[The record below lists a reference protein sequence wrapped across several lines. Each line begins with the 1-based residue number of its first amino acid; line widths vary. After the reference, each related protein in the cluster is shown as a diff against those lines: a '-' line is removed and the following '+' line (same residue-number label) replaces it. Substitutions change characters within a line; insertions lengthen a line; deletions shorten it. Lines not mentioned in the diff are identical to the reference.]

1 MAQDLK
7 LDSNH
12 DLAIE
17 NNDLQLVTGPDE
29 SAQSILIRLYA
40 YFGEWFL
47 NTSLGT
53 PHYQSVL
60 GNPFRPE
67 NQAAIYRRRILQ
79 TEGVDKIETF
89 GFTRINRELR
99 VNATVKLVDG
109 STVPVSI
116 TV

>member
-7 LDSNH
+7 LDDNH

-17 NNDLQLVTGPDE
+17 NNDLQLVSGPDE
-29 SAQSILIRLYA
+29 AAQSILIRLCT

-47 NTSLGT
+47 NTGLGT
-53 PHYQSVL
+53 PHYQKIL

-89 GFTRINRELR
+89 SFTRINRELR